1 MPITISNEVADEI
14 TMANLINA
22 RSNLRMQLEDHADGL
37 LWMHE
42 EDIRMHKK
50 LIKYMS
56 KLIEYYGGE

>member
-1 MPITISNEVADEI
+1 
-14 TMANLINA
+14 MANLINA
-22 RSNLRMQLEDHADGL
+22 RSNLRMQLEDYAGG

>member
-1 MPITISNEVADEI
+1 MPLAISNEVADEI
-14 TMANLINA
+14 TKANLINA
-22 RSNLRMQLEDHADGL
+22 RSNLRMQLEDYAGG